1 MGGEDIVVFNDT
13 DVKDAALAFTRFMLS
28 EEAQRLMGTTGQMP
42 VLTSLI
48 GDAALPDFF
57 PTFMQQLETAKARTP
72 VPSWPGIDEAIS
84 NGVLKALRGDMDVQA
99 ALDEAAAT
107 VDSLLA
113 K

>member
-1 MGGEDIVVFNDT
+1 
-13 DVKDAALAFTRFMLS
+13 VKDAALAFTRFMLS

-57 PTFMQQLETAKARTP
+57 PTFMEQLKTANARTP
-72 VPSWPGIDEAIS
+72 SPAWSKIDEAIG
-84 NGVLKALRGDMDVQA
+84 NAVLKALRGDADVQA
-99 ALDEAAAT
+99 ALDEAATT
-107 VDSLLA
+107 VDGLLA